1 MPVLRRF
8 AFGKVTSVLK
18 ADGSPYEDDAWRLS
32 YVEKPGLILFY
43 ESFNLH
49 PGQYF
54 LYLYPY
60 CDDHLQTYFHSS
72 CGNLS
77 IAGNSY
83 TLKTQNSIYKAA
95 EDPLCLSAYEKMDV
109 MLNSGTISY
118 RESISDVAEFDSGDK
133 SKSMYAIYLRNMTR
147 NLPDDLLAAI
157 MSLRQSREVQK
168 VSEEIDRALD
178 NGQISP
184 DQARYLNNKYVNFER
199 IGRDYYV

>member
-18 ADGSPYEDDAWRLS
+18 ADGSSYEGDEWRLS
-32 YVEKPGLILFY
+32 YVGKPGLVIFY

-72 CGNLS
+72 CGDLS
-77 IAGNSY
+77 IAGNRY
-83 TLKTQNSIYKAA
+83 TLKTKNSVYRAV
-95 EDPLCLSAYEKMDV
+95 EDPLCLSANEKMDV
-109 MLNSGTISY
+109 MLNSGILSY
-118 RESISDVAEFDSGDK
+118 EESTSDMAEFNSGDK
-133 SKSMYAIYLRNMTR
+133 SESLYAIYLRNMTQH
-147 NLPDDLLAAI
+147 LPADLLSAI
-157 MSLRQSREVQK
+157 MHLREDSDVQQ
-168 VSEEIDRALD
+168 VSTEIDKALE
-178 NGQISP
+178 NRQISS

-199 IGRDYYV
+199 IGRTYYV